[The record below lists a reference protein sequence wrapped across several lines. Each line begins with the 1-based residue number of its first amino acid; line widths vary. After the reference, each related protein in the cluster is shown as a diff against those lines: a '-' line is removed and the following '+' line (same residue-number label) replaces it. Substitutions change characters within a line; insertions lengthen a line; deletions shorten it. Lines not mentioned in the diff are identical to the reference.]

1 VLDGC
6 SCCWLKGDGCGQLH
20 RHEEARRVARS
31 KSVGTGGNGE
41 NGEHGLGAGCL
52 PLFSLLPYVPRVF
65 LPQMAPIGADIDPI
79 HFEQEGTEETEGAR
93 EATAAET

>member
-1 VLDGC
+1 M
-6 SCCWLKGDGCGQLH
+6 
-20 RHEEARRVARS
+20 ARNQNLLEQE
-31 KSVGTGGNGE
+31 GTERTDSG
-41 NGEHGLGAGCL
+41 GCL